1 MGVTVQCN
9 SYCPC
14 SKLQFPFVT
23 SGGKQ
28 LVEQCTHQSVEV
40 SCIPFRLP
48 VEVDIC
54 GVILMPI
61 RIVLKEKK
69 YTLQS
74 KQIHSKSEVQVQY
87 NLEAIIYLILNSQD
101 HKHFMIS
108 NITAQS
114 LEADSDLD
122 LLMPETVY
130 YTLQEIAWFGT
141 SEDGA

>member
-1 MGVTVQCN
+1 
-9 SYCPC
+9 
-14 SKLQFPFVT
+14 
-23 SGGKQ
+23 
-28 LVEQCTHQSVEV
+28 
-40 SCIPFRLP
+40 
-48 VEVDIC
+48 
-54 GVILMPI
+54 MPI

-108 NITAQS
+108 NTTAQS

>member
-1 MGVTVQCN
+1 
-9 SYCPC
+9 
-14 SKLQFPFVT
+14 
-23 SGGKQ
+23 
-28 LVEQCTHQSVEV
+28 
-40 SCIPFRLP
+40 
-48 VEVDIC
+48 
-54 GVILMPI
+54 MPI

-108 NITAQS
+108 KITAQS